1 MKHHF
6 TLSAISLALLLAVG
20 LSQAHA
26 SDNKPQNSEA
36 NATSYSS
43 SGSYANSQQIQGQ
56 AQSTT
61 VGGQSVKESN
71 NTTISSNYKEARN
84 PVNQAYAPTIL
95 SYQECTHSFSG
106 GLSLMNVGFSGGKT
120 YTDKDCVANNEIITV
135 VKVFGD
141 LETAEAMKCNSSPE
155 YAKARLTAG
164 RPCAVEQQ

>member
-56 AQSTT
+56 
-61 VGGQSVKESN
+61 
-71 NTTISSNYKEARN
+71 
-84 PVNQAYAPTIL
+84 
-95 SYQECTHSFSG
+95 
-106 GLSLMNVGFSGGKT
+106 NVTNG
-120 YTDKDCVANNEIITV
+120 Y
-135 VKVFGD
+135 
-141 LETAEAMKCNSSPE
+141 
-155 YAKARLTAG
+155 AG
-164 RPCAVEQQ
+164 RWISLTRV